1 MRPNVFFLGVCLV
14 SLIALGA
21 CVAPI
26 ATLPTV
32 DSPSTSFQLI
42 EFYSPL

>member
-1 MRPNVFFLGVCLV
+1 MRLNRLFFGVCLV
-14 SLIALGA
+14 GLMALGA

-26 ATLPTV
+26 ATSPTV
-32 DSPSTSFQLI
+32 DTPSGPLQLI

>member
-1 MRPNVFFLGVCLV
+1 MRPYSAFLKIYLMSLLV
-14 SLIALGA
+14 LGA

-26 ATLPTV
+26 ATSPAV
-32 DSPSTSFQLI
+32 DSPGTSFQLI

>member
-1 MRPNVFFLGVCLV
+1 MRPNVFFFSVCLV
-14 SLIALGA
+14 SVIALGA

-26 ATLPTV
+26 ATSPTV